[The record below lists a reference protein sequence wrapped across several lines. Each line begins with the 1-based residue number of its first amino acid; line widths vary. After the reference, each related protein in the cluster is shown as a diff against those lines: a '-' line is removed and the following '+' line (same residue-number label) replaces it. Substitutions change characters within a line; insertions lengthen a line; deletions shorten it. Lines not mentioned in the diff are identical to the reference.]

1 MKLPLCYLGHPA
13 LRTRAKEIGEITPEI
28 RQLASDMIET
38 MKASNGVGLA
48 ANQVGVLQRIFI
60 ICDEKMGPGGEIEL
74 GESEVMI
81 NPILSEPSGV
91 QEGSEGCLSI
101 PGLFADVSRPLQVKV
116 RYTKLSGEIV
126 EEVAEGFRA
135 RVIMHENDHLNGVLF
150 IDRLP
155 PDLRKKVEPELR
167 LIKKKYSIS

>member
-1 MKLPLCYLGHPA
+1 
-13 LRTRAKEIGEITPEI
+13 
-28 RQLASDMIET
+28 
-38 MKASNGVGLA
+38 
-48 ANQVGVLQRIFI
+48 
-60 ICDEKMGPGGEIEL
+60 
-74 GESEVMI
+74 
-81 NPILSEPSGV
+81 
-91 QEGSEGCLSI
+91 
-101 PGLFADVSRPLQVKV
+101 
-116 RYTKLSGEIV
+116 V